1 MFAKS
6 KKITYRELISA
17 LIVRSKDGKK
27 LKLTYKTFLKGIENP
42 SLLSFIVATIRGRPY
57 IHRVDSLIDME
68 DNYFKKNV
76 FDTLAKELEGT
87 DLQAMS
93 TECCVAMIRYM
104 LPASTFTLLGPD
116 FLDTRKPVP
125 VMSSVDLLVLR
136 IYQLFLEGIY
146 TPISEDY
153 DKIRETC
160 QKVPAL
166 KPDGTPR
173 MLIQRGVGLVPY
185 PPVYPTYSTPTEKWI
200 ELSANWDR
208 VLEVLQLPVRASE
221 KLERASPKVGDK
233 KKREVPLKA
242 FKIFFKIAF
251 NKPNFSAY
259 KVWNVKEV
267 NEK

>member
-6 KKITYRELISA
+6 GKISYRELISA

-27 LKLTYKTFLKGIENP
+27 LKLTYKTFLKGVDNP
-42 SLLSFIVATIRGRPY
+42 SLLSFIVATLRERPY
-57 IHRVDSLIDME
+57 VHRVDPLIDME
-68 DNYFKKNV
+68 DNFFKKSI
-76 FDTLAKELEGT
+76 FDFLEKEIKDR
-87 DLQAMS
+87 DLQEMS
-93 TECCVAMIRYM
+93 TDCCMAMVRYM

-125 VMSSVDLLVLR
+125 VMGSVDLLVLR
-136 IYQLFLEGIY
+136 IYQILLAGIY
-146 TPISEDY
+146 DPLLEDFE
-153 DKIRETC
+153 KIREAC

-173 MLIQRGVGLVPY
+173 MLMKRGVGLVPY

-200 ELSANWDR
+200 ELSASWDR

-221 KLERASPKVGDK
+221 KLDRLSPKVGDK

-259 KVWNVKEV
+259 KVWNIKEV